1 MMTPQEKRDQ
11 FRSIVEGIDK
21 LIADGVQDG
30 FQRTVSI
37 GGVYFTYASLADLL
51 KLRDKYVGELAAAE
65 AEINHVKG
73 RYRLPIFMP

>member
-1 MMTPQEKRDQ
+1 MMTPQEKRDR

-37 GGVYFTYASLADLL
+37 GGVSFTYASLADLL
-51 KLRDKYVGELAAAE
+51 KLRDKYVGELAAVE